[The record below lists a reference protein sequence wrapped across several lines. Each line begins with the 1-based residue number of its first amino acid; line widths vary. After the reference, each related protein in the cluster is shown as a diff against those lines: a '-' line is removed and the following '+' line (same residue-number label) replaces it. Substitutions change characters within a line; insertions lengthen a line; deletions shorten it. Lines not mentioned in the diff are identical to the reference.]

1 MKKILLSLLLVGIF
15 FDICDVFASSQ
26 VSGSTITITND
37 NIPANS
43 PGYVHTRGTATKLSE
58 GLQNVNLTSS
68 KDSSGNNTTLSSYI
82 TRTDGSKTIVS
93 NTINVNPNT
102 CGAWT
107 SNYFTTTRG
116 LYKISFK
123 TAIQTN
129 KSVTFSA
136 IYNAQ

>member
-1 MKKILLSLLLVGIF
+1 MKKILLFLLLLGIF

-37 NIPANS
+37 VIPANS

-82 TRTDGSKTIVS
+82 TRTDGSKTVVS
-93 NTINVNPNT
+93 NTINVSPNS

-107 SNYFTTTRG
+107 NNYFTTTLG